1 MKNNIK
7 LIIFQIK
14 EINKEITINLAKY
27 MQISK
32 AIIIIFEYLSK
43 FQKTSSF
50 FLLIFDFNKYSKF

>member
-32 AIIIIFEYLSK
+32 AIIIIIIIYK
-43 FQKTSSF
+43 R
-50 FLLIFDFNKYSKF
+50 FN